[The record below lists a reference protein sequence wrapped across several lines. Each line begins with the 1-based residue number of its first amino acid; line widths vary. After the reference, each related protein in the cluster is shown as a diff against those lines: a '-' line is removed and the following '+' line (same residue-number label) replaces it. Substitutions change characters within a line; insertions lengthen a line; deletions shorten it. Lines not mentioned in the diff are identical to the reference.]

1 MAERAAKRFPFGM
14 LLQLLISGVLLWLLA
29 RTVPL
34 EESRA
39 ALSRIRFGTVA
50 AALAL
55 SLVGYVGRSSRWQR
69 LLQRAGVRLGAIAA
83 YRLTLLGILYGM
95 LTPGRV
101 GEFARILH
109 LPVARSRTL
118 ASAIWDRVLDVVL
131 LEIMSLPAFV
141 LVPEWRGPL
150 LWIYLAMVVVTV
162 AGVVLLDR
170 PGALAAVGRAI
181 PPLATRLESLAEA
194 SGGTLRSDA
203 FLAGLGG
210 SLFFYLTS
218 YGSAWLLLRDLAP
231 HAPVAI
237 LLGFPIIPLLG
248 NLPIAF
254 GGLGLRE
261 QVSATV
267 FARLGAGAGVGP
279 VFSLLW
285 FATATLIPG
294 LIGLLLAP
302 SRWAPIRVADDQG
315 AGSPRSGRRI
325 T

>member
-1 MAERAAKRFPFGM
+1 MAEPAAKRFPLGT
-14 LLQLLISGVLLWLLA
+14 LLQLLISGALLWLLA
-29 RTVPL
+29 RRVPL
-34 EESRA
+34 AESRA
-39 ALSRIRFGTVA
+39 AFERIRLATVL

-55 SLVGYVGRSSRWQR
+55 SLIGYVGRSTRWQR
-69 LLQRAGVRLGAIAA
+69 LLRRAGVTLGAFAS

-109 LPVARSRTL
+109 LPVSRSRTL

-131 LEIMSLPAFV
+131 LELMSLPAFV
-141 LVPEWRGPL
+141 LVPAWRGPL
-150 LWIYLAMVVVTV
+150 LWIYLGMVAVTI
-162 AGVVLLDR
+162 AGVLLLDR
-170 PGALAAVGRAI
+170 PGALAALGRAI
-181 PPLATRLESLAEA
+181 PPLAPRLARLAEA

-218 YGSAWLLLRDLAP
+218 FGSAWLLLRDLAP

-237 LLGFPIIPLLG
+237 LLGLPVIPLLG

-261 QVSATV
+261 QISATV
-267 FARLGAGAGVGP
+267 FGQLGAGAAVGP

-302 SRWAPIRVADDQG
+302 SRWAPIRVGDDQG
-315 AGSPRSGRRI
+315 AGSPRIG
-325 T
+325 